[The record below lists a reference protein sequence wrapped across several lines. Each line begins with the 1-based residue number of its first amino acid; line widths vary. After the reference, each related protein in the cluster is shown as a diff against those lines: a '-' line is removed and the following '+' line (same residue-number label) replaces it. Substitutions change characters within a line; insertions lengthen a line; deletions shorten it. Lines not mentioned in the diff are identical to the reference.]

1 METTQKFL
9 DNDRL
14 EHAEL
19 ELKAAT
25 IKAQHVNLMLKKKP
39 IELELSGLKS
49 RVLSSKTHRTHLS
62 PEDYRAICNRQQVL
76 KKKLAEIEIQG
87 GPLKQELR
95 DVSALSTMSYAMR
108 NKEMP
113 AMVKIPEDKL
123 HNVLLR
129 NSVIRL
135 RDKWIGFAED
145 QTRVNSMRVM
155 AAQFSRELTE
165 IISTNDGSVADVVA

>member
-1 METTQKFL
+1 MRANLDDRME
-9 DNDRL
+9 R
-14 EHAEL
+14 AEL
-19 ELKAAT
+19 EMKAAA
-25 IKAQHVNLMLKKKP
+25 IKARHINLMLKKKP

-49 RVLSSKTHRTHLS
+49 RVVSSNTHKTRLS

-76 KKKLAEIEIQG
+76 KKKLLEIEMLG

-95 DVSALSTMSYAMR
+95 DIGSLVTMSYAMQ
-108 NKEMP
+108 NEEMP
-113 AMVKIPEDKL
+113 AIVKIPEDRL

-129 NSVIRL
+129 NLVIQL

-165 IISTNDGSVADVVA
+165 IISKNDGEASGPPA

>member
-1 METTQKFL
+1 MNTTQEFINK
-9 DNDRL
+9 DRL

-19 ELKAAT
+19 ELKASA
-25 IKAQHVNLMLKKKP
+25 IKAQHVNLMMKKKP
-39 IELELSGLKS
+39 IELELAGLKS
-49 RVLSSKTHRTHLS
+49 RVLSSKTHATRLS
-62 PEDYRAICNRQQVL
+62 PEDYRAICNRQQAL
-76 KKKLAEIEIQG
+76 KKKLLEIEMQG

-95 DVSALSTMSYAMR
+95 DVAALSTMSYAMR

-113 AMVKIPEDKL
+113 AMLKIPEDKL

-129 NSVIRL
+129 NSVIQL

-165 IISTNDGSVADVVA
+165 IISKDDGPVADVAA

>member
-1 METTQKFL
+1 MRINLK
-9 DNDRL
+9 DVVNDRM
-14 EHAEL
+14 ERAEL
-19 ELKAAT
+19 ELKASA
-25 IKAQHVNLMLKKKP
+25 IKAQHMDLMAKKKP

-49 RVLSSKTHRTHLS
+49 RVVSSNTHKTRLS

-76 KKKLAEIEIQG
+76 KKKLMQIEMLG

-95 DVSALSTMSYAMR
+95 DVAALISMSYAMQ
-108 NKEMP
+108 NEEMP
-113 AMVKIPEDKL
+113 AMVKIPEDRL
-123 HNVLLR
+123 NNVLLR
-129 NSVIRL
+129 NLVIQL

-165 IISTNDGSVADVVA
+165 IISKNDGDATGIPA